1 MRKPSHKTN
10 PHLIDLI
17 RQLKELDEKE
27 PLNFVIMTENMETG
41 STKVYTTYRNDDKMI
56 TLIDECFDVL
66 LKIYDL

>member
-27 PLNFVIMTENMETG
+27 PLNFVIMTENIESGETQVY
-41 STKVYTTYRNDDKMI
+41 STYKNDNHMI

-66 LKIYDL
+66 LKVYDL